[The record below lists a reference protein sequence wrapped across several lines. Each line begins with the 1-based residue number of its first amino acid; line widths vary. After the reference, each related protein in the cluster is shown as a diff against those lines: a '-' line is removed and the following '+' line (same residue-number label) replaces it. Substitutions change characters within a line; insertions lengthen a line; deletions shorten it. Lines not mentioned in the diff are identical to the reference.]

1 MNPKLWNTRIAPR
14 NACFAL
20 LVLGSVV
27 ISWRSLVA
35 VFGTALYTDQ
45 YSHILLILPVSAA
58 VLYFERSKVFG
69 NVKYCIPI
77 GLFLLLL
84 VMTFLWVVRHS
95 LSLSTNDALSL
106 RMALFVSWI
115 ILAFVFCFGATA
127 FRAAAFPLLFLLL
140 MVPIPDFALERIIWL
155 LQACSTEVTFLMLKA
170 ANIPVLRTGFVLSLP
185 AIDIEVAKECSGI
198 RSTLILLIV
207 TVVLG
212 HLFLRPGW
220 RQILLGLLI
229 LPITVVKNGLRI
241 FTLSTLGTYV
251 DPSFLTGNL
260 HRHGGILFFA
270 VALGVVISVVW
281 WLRKVGEKDA
291 GDEVNTYPVSNAI
304 WHL

>member
-14 NACFAL
+14 NAYFVL

-27 ISWRSLVA
+27 IFWRSLVA

-45 YSHILLILPVSAA
+45 YSHVLLIMPVSVA
-58 VLYFERSKVFG
+58 VLYREHSKVFRK
-69 NVKYCIPI
+69 VKYSLPA
-77 GLFLLLL
+77 GLFPLLLL
-84 VMTFLWVVRHS
+84 MTLVWVVRHP
-95 LSLSTNDALSL
+95 LSLSSNDTLSL

-115 ILAFVFCFGATA
+115 ILAFVFCFGAMA

-155 LQACSTEVTFLMLKA
+155 LQACSTEATFLMLKA
-170 ANIPVLRTGFVLSLP
+170 VNIPVLRTGFVLSLP

-198 RSTLILLIV
+198 RSTLIMLIV
-207 TVVLG
+207 TIVLG

-220 RQILLGLLI
+220 RQILLGLMV

-241 FTLSTLGTYV
+241 FTLSILGTYV

-260 HRHGGILFFA
+260 HRDGGILFFA
-270 VALGVVISVVW
+270 VALAVVISFVW
-281 WLRKVGEKDA
+281 WLRKSEKKMPARDQH
-291 GDEVNTYPVSNAI
+291 YPGSNVI
-304 WHL
+304 RPL